1 MHVNAI
7 SCPSAA
13 KQMGRFFCT
22 KKSIRISIQQ
32 QTIFN
37 QLLM

>member
-13 KQMGRFFCT
+13 KQMGRFFLY
-22 KKSIRISIQQ
+22 KEAIRL
-32 QTIFN
+32 N
-37 QLLM
+37 LLSVDF